1 MMMLAV
7 ASFVSCR
14 NIDFPQ
20 EGEDGTGTLEL
31 RIGSRTKAGTAD
43 DGDIISNLHLWL
55 MDTDSM
61 VVKYVSAV
69 GTGGVSA
76 SGELKIDSESTAVA
90 KFTNIDRGDYTMFV
104 VANLPDGTDMTSYSS
119 RNRIDKNFV
128 NFVLSIPDGESKPS
142 FSDGMPLSVVQDLS
156 IKVGKNQVEAQLVRV
171 CGRIRVTVRNNTVDK
186 RIFMQKVK
194 LGDKNPSKGYLFHK
208 EDHSVPEGT
217 VYGEFDKVDASTFV
231 SDHIDPGESFTY
243 LDQYI
248 FETGIDAEAD
258 LTLDFNGALFG
269 TGVERATVGAVEHD
283 VYKAGTPFYAFNST
297 NAPKDETLTYL
308 YKSVLGNYFLY
319 SDGMNVRERFY
330 NTLDELMDS
339 DDLKYYL
346 WSMSIN
352 SYSGTTGPSYVAWIK
367 NVGSDSY
374 MYVHPYESDNSAIYP
389 VTLSSDPLNLII
401 GTPDNPAVGMVIRN
415 GSVNIYSTASDS
427 QKINAQYAGTAA
439 AKNKFSFLRVTKE
452 TATDML
458 LTNADG
464 GGKADKYFNKQI
476 SGITY
481 IDEYGIAQP
490 LKSICRN
497 QDLNIVVNVHYNPE
511 STGLYFTVAAW
522 EPIENDTTFD

>member
-1 MMMLAV
+1 MNLKYIYMMMLAV

-61 VVKYVSAV
+61 VVKYVSAE
-69 GTGGVSA
+69 GTEGVSA

-104 VANLPDGTDMTSYSS
+104 VANLPDETDMTSYSPG
-119 RNRIDKNFV
+119 NRIDKNFV
-128 NFVLSIPDGESKPS
+128 NFVLSIPDGGSKPS

-156 IKVGKNQVEAQLVRV
+156 IKVGKNQVEAQLLRV

-208 EDHSVPEGT
+208 EDHSVPKGT
-217 VYGEFDKVDASTFV
+217 VYGEFDKVDASDAV
-231 SDHIDPGESFTY
+231 SVHIDPGESFTY

-283 VYKAGTPFYAFNST
+283 IYKAGTELREYTEDIKDKQVIIKNSAYNFFLFADGIRLREKFYADVNELLT
-297 NAPKDETLTYL
+297 NVDIMP
-308 YKSVLGNYFLY
+308 
-319 SDGMNVRERFY
+319 
-330 NTLDELMDS
+330 
-339 DDLKYYL
+339 YYL
-346 WSMSIN
+346 WSFTSDTWMTPGGKGGKNAIIN
-352 SYSGTTGPSYVAWIK
+352 NIGTEKYLKINTTDVSLSETSQTLIVGTQLYGMLMRSGSYNLYSPNADSQMISAKDVSGI
-367 NVGSDSY
+367 SDDSKLY
-374 MYVHPYESDNSAIYP
+374 WYFTP
-389 VTLSSDPLNLII
+389 VTKTS
-401 GTPDNPAVGMVIRN
+401 
-415 GSVNIYSTASDS
+415 
-427 QKINAQYAGTAA
+427 
-439 AKNKFSFLRVTKE
+439 
-452 TATDML
+452 ATDML

-522 EPIENDTTFD
+522 EPIENETTFD

>member
-55 MDTDSM
+55 MDTDST

-104 VANLPDGTDMTSYSS
+104 VANLPDGTDMTSYSPG
-119 RNRIDKNFV
+119 NRIDKNFV
-128 NFVLSIPDGESKPS
+128 NFVLSIPDGGSKPS

-217 VYGEFDKVDASTFV
+217 VYGEFDKVDASTSV
-231 SDHIDPGESFTY
+231 SDYIDPGESFTY

-269 TGVERATVGAVEHD
+269 TGVESAAVGAVEHD
-283 VYKAGTPFYAFNST
+283 VYKAAGPEFTEFKRDNVEGKQVIIKNSAYNFFVFADGIRVREKFYADVNELLT
-297 NAPKDETLTYL
+297 NADIMP
-308 YKSVLGNYFLY
+308 
-319 SDGMNVRERFY
+319 
-330 NTLDELMDS
+330 
-339 DDLKYYL
+339 YYI
-346 WSMSIN
+346 WSFNPS
-352 SYSGTTGPSYVAWIK
+352 SYYTGSTGPSNTTVTNIGTGKYLNISNTDVSLSETSQTLI
-367 NVGSDSY
+367 VGTQPYGMLMRSGSYNLYSPNADSQMISAKDVSGISDDSKLY
-374 MYVHPYESDNSAIYP
+374 WYFTP
-389 VTLSSDPLNLII
+389 VTKTS
-401 GTPDNPAVGMVIRN
+401 
-415 GSVNIYSTASDS
+415 
-427 QKINAQYAGTAA
+427 
-439 AKNKFSFLRVTKE
+439 
-452 TATDML
+452 ATDML

-464 GGKADKYFNKQI
+464 GGEADKYFNKQI

-522 EPIENDTTFD
+522 RPIENDTTFD